1 MNPKYSSLKALN
13 WKKLD
18 IAVKTR
24 TKQKLL
30 RERYGTKRKNLKSKK
45 EAFPQLSKFEQ
56 QGDSIS
62 FCRAKHLKDT

>member
-45 EAFPQLSKFEQ
+45 EAFPQLTKFE
-56 QGDSIS
+56 
-62 FCRAKHLKDT
+62 

>member
-13 WKKLD
+13 WKKLG
-18 IAVKTR
+18 IAIKTR

-45 EAFPQLSKFEQ
+45 RHFLNCRSSSSKETQFLFAEP
-56 QGDSIS
+56 SI
-62 FCRAKHLKDT
+62 